1 LSVFIDS
8 GAFVAALFRSDRH
21 HERFRA
27 VFLEPPRR
35 SFTSMLVLS
44 ETYSWFLHKLDEE
57 SAREF
62 LEFVDAITGLVVL
75 DVPSAIRRDAKRVL
89 DRFRGSKLTYVVAV
103 SLVLIEKNRIKQVWG
118 TDQDLTFTGAS
129 LVP

>member
-1 LSVFIDS
+1 MSVFIDS

-21 HERFRA
+21 HEPFRA
-27 VFLEPPRR
+27 VFLRPPKK

-57 SAREF
+57 AARSF
-62 LEFVDAITGLVVL
+62 LAFVEAIPGLVVL
-75 DVPSAIRRDAKRVL
+75 DVPSVIRRDAKRVL
-89 DRFRGSKLTYVVAV
+89 DRFRGSKLTYVDAV
-103 SLVLIEKNRIKQVWG
+103 SLVLIEQHKIKQVWG
-118 TDQDLTFTGAS
+118 TDQDLTFTGAR